1 MVHHAQVTSADP
13 SPLPPASV
21 PAEAYDDHY
30 YRATCGGFEEW
41 TSSEGRQGAP
51 IYAVVLDRAGFR
63 AGQVLLD
70 VGTGRGEMLAVAAD
84 RGARLALGVE
94 YAAAAVT
101 LTQETLR
108 ARAVDGRAHVL
119 LADARRL
126 PLPAASVDMVTMLD
140 VIEHLT
146 PTELDLAL
154 REVCRVLR
162 PGGILVGHTFPTRT
176 IYDLTYRC
184 LRLALPRWRR
194 SWPVDPRVDEERRKH
209 VNEQT
214 VRGLRRSVTR
224 AGFPDADVHLGEMV
238 YTAFLPSISARR
250 LYERLAQHRLTRPL
264 AVADM
269 WVYAR
274 RPGQPLAPRAAGG
287 AATAVMGRQ

>member
-1 MVHHAQVTSADP
+1 MGHHAGVTDAHP
-13 SPLPPASV
+13 SPLPPARV
-21 PAEAYDDHY
+21 PAEAYDEHY

-41 TSSEGRQGAP
+41 TSSEGRQGAA

-84 RGARLALGVE
+84 LGARLALGIE
-94 YAAAAVT
+94 YAAAAVA

-108 ARAVDGRAHVL
+108 ARGVDGRAHVL
-119 LADARRL
+119 LSDARRL
-126 PLPAASVDMVTMLD
+126 PLPDASVDMVTMLD

-146 PTELDLAL
+146 PAELDLAL
-154 REVCRVLR
+154 REVSRVLR
-162 PGGILVGHTFPTRT
+162 PGGMLVGHTFPTRT

-194 SWPVDPRVDEERRKH
+194 SWPVDPRVDEERLMH

-224 AGFPDADVHLGEMV
+224 AGFPGADVHLGQMV
-238 YTAFLPSISARR
+238 YTAFLPSLSARR

-274 RPGQPLAPRAAGG
+274 RPDSSPVPRG
-287 AATAVMGRQ
+287 ATGAVTAVMSRQ